1 MSGGR
6 RTGTG
11 DLAVEGRSR
20 EVAEVV
26 ELCRCER
33 EHRSVLY
40 HATQGRGTGRLTREL
55 LGEGGRARERADGR
69 VAVQAEGEADA
80 DLLAVIV
87 PGVGLS
93 GSGDSDAGEGEGSSD
108 VLEELHIG
116 EVGWGEWGRYG
127 SWCVCLYEWE
137 E

>member
-11 DLAVEGRSR
+11 DLAVEGRSG
-20 EVAEVV
+20 EVTEVV

-40 HATQGRGTGRLTREL
+40 HAMQGRGAGRLTREL

-69 VAVQAEGEADA
+69 VAVQVEGEADA
-80 DLLAVIV
+80 DLPVI
-87 PGVGLS
+87 VGLS
-93 GSGDSDAGEGEGSSD
+93 GSSDSDAGEGEGSSD

-116 EVGWGEWGRYG
+116 EVGWGEWGRHG